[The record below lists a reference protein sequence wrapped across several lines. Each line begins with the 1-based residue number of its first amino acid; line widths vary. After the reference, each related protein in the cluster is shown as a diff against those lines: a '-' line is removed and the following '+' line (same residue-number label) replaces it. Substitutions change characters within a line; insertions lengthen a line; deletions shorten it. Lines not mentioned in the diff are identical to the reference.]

1 MTGINGKSQ
10 EVNIWGNI
18 NLMVMHLKVIR
29 IQQGKNS
36 TLSEIYLNN
45 QFICYGLEDIPRAKK
60 IPGSTCIPAGRY
72 KLGFNRDGGMN
83 GNYYDRFPKLH
94 RGMIEIKDIP
104 GFSYVYVHIGNS
116 HKHTAGCLLV
126 GTKYVFE
133 RGDYRLVQS
142 ITAYKKLYAL
152 LVELMVLGEVFI
164 EVT

>member
-1 MTGINGKSQ
+1 
-10 EVNIWGNI
+10 
-18 NLMVMHLKVIR
+18 MVMHLKVIR

-45 QFICYGLEDIPRAKK
+45 QFICYGLEDIPREKK

-83 GNYYDRFPKLH
+83 GNYYDRYPKMH

-104 GFSYVYVHIGNS
+104 GFSYVYIHIGNT
-116 HKHTAGCLLV
+116 HKETAGCLLV
-126 GTKYVFE
+126 GTQYVFE
-133 RGDYRLVQS
+133 QGDYRLEQS
-142 ITAYKKLYAL
+142 ITAYKKLYPL

>member
-1 MTGINGKSQ
+1 
-10 EVNIWGNI
+10 
-18 NLMVMHLKVIR
+18 MVMHLKVIR

-45 QFICYGLEDIPRAKK
+45 QFICYGLEDIPREKK

-94 RGMIEIKDIP
+94 KGMIEIKAIP
-104 GFSYVYVHIGNS
+104 GFSYVYLHIGNT
-116 HKHTAGCLLV
+116 HKETAGCLLV
-126 GTKYVFE
+126 GTGYVFE
-133 RGDYRLVQS
+133 KGDYRLVQS
-142 ITAYKKLYAL
+142 VTAYKKLYAL

>member
-1 MTGINGKSQ
+1 MS
-10 EVNIWGNI
+10 IWGNI

-45 QFICYGLEDIPRAKK
+45 QFICYGLEDIPREKK

-83 GNYYDRFPKLH
+83 GNYYDRYPKMH

-104 GFSYVYVHIGNS
+104 GFSYVYIHIGNT
-116 HKHTAGCLLV
+116 HKETAGCLLV
-126 GTKYVFE
+126 GTQYVFE
-133 RGDYRLVQS
+133 QGDYRLEQS
-142 ITAYKKLYAL
+142 ITAYKKLYPL